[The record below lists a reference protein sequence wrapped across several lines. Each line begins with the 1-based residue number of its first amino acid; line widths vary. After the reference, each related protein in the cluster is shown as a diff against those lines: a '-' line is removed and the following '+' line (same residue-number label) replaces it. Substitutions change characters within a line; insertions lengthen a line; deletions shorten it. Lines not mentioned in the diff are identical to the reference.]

1 MNVSAK
7 DIMRTPW
14 MWEVKPFAIADN
26 LYYVGDRDV
35 SCHLFDTGEG
45 LLLLDASYPQACYL
59 LLESIR
65 DLGFD
70 PHDIKWIL
78 HTHGHLDH
86 FGCTR
91 MLVEKYGCKT
101 YFPATDLPMLD
112 ERHDLNWH
120 EEFDTPYEPPY
131 DQYFQPDVLVNPG
144 DRLTFGNTTVE
155 VYAAGGHTPGT
166 LCYRFL
172 LPGGLVAAMHGG
184 IGQNTLSSAYS
195 KRKNLGRSWRDLFL
209 HNLKKLYGLKVDI
222 VLGNHPGQSKTF
234 QKQEQTTPEYNAFID
249 PTEWDRFLQA
259 AEDRW
264 HALEE
269 KDPIE
274 E

>member
-1 MNVSAK
+1 MNVPANN
-7 DIMRTPW
+7 IMRTPW
-14 MWEVKPFAIADN
+14 MWECKPFAIADN
-26 LYYVGDRDV
+26 LYYVGNKDV

-65 DLGFD
+65 ELGFD

-101 YFPATDLPMLD
+101 YFPETDLPMLN

-120 EEFDTPYEPPY
+120 EEFGTPYEPPY
-131 DQYFQPDVLVNPG
+131 DQYFQPDVLVKPG
-144 DRLTFGNTTVE
+144 DKLTFGNTTVE

-172 LPGGLVAAMHGG
+172 LPGGLKAAMHGG

-209 HNLKKLYGLKVDI
+209 RDLKALYGMQVDI

-234 QKQEQTTPEYNAFID
+234 QKREASTPEHNAFID
-249 PTEWDRFLQA
+249 PAEWDRFLHA

-264 HALEE
+264 HELEAN
-269 KDPIE
+269 DPIE